1 MEETILVECSRQSS
15 IEGTTQN
22 FTSPAEWTCETGDG
36 IVLDIGDKIQMH
48 SGFVSEKGAEAGKIE
63 IKERER
69 LPVKVEVSKEI
80 QFSHPQ
86 EPANVDQMTPL
97 NGVSAVNQ
105 NQIYPFACEFGGTE
119 IRTIPYN
126 DGETNVIFSPYK
138 TTNGEFYAGLPRR
151 HIGYNASINAVSPT
165 NIWDVYDYSGRESN
179 GTTRTANNGVV
190 GNVQF
195 AMSGPMS
202 ASLSGGS
209 SPAPEDNVVFQ
220 FPPADRKLV
229 WKNKD
234 NPTDR
239 GGNPVPNGPKCMILN
254 DCSRYTIFRMK
265 EVFRTLASAN
275 ASGADGELSGLG
287 GPDSVTASASG
298 TEAYQ
303 DRVDRRDP
311 AILGD
316 WEQVKELFTM
326 KSKAG
331 FNSPLDVATEITE
344 QLNKR
349 GELKNA
355 SAYTR
360 PYRVNAEYPMS
371 MRLLGSYSSPTRK
384 PYNCASMLWDHK
396 LWDNFRD
403 VRTGASNEVKEGAH
417 LYMSMYQHI
426 GVKRPDLWRQGRST
440 NASQGFLKPD
450 VSNGGG
456 DSPIISQCLNLGMR
470 WTEDNL
476 LNLDKLFKIQ
486 GKYPEL
492 FRTDIRQM
500 GNPGLAQGTPNYNL
514 QGVDYHRY
522 IHINRQDENDG
533 AESHFPSFTLG
544 YDLYGPR
551 EGHAIPAG
559 YSYNQKMA
567 SYPLFFD
574 YNKNTEN
581 LNFADAGFC
590 EDSNGGFSDINDL
603 AYGWARKMRISR
615 NISVSGE
622 DEFYIGIQ
630 FTRTGNRIPSYLF
643 NGKSHIAQT
652 GKGGRR
658 WGFDYHFSAYGSACI
673 NLYSGIVP
681 RAHKSQNSFD
691 IGGIYKPGITCG
703 LHFQNLLYENSQAT
717 QANAQENFA
726 GGYNTG
732 AYYRS
737 LFLGAD
743 NPALAFDATGNRF
756 SFTNLHTAER
766 GSNIHNA
773 GQLDVRNASG
783 VITVPGATANP
794 QADSPCYKVNKA
806 LLGNSYCPDMAP
818 YNDLI
823 IPADREMPQQLM
835 LSNNFEAWQPYDAT
849 CGLFI
854 EQIVVP
860 EAVWNEN
867 LIGVLGFYYSQFDNT
882 DTTRQATI
890 NTRADSSNLASLT
903 TQAPIRASD
912 MLSWTKNGFGNSNFS
927 LTEPMMY
934 TRRYTSFG
942 GSVPM
947 NSYRNIAPAVTVFFS
962 EGDSSTKITAI
973 DLPTKTARPYYSIR
987 SDIIPRASFIGGN
1000 QDLTKATS
1008 GAVNRPVVGIV
1019 NKVNGY
1025 GDFYSGQDNQTIFTN
1040 TEKRVITQIKTSVHD
1055 PDGSYSKVNN
1065 SSAVI
1070 YKIIKEKKIDL
1081 TPVQTLLE
1089 SKKKQDQLEGQQGAS
1104 MLKDLS
1110 NATPNYSQTFSFS

>member
-22 FTSPAEWTCETGDG
+22 FTSPAEWTCETGNG
-36 IVLDIGDKIQMH
+36 IILDVGDKIQVH

-63 IKERER
+63 IKERQR
-69 LPVKVEVSKEI
+69 NPVQVEVSKDI

-86 EPANVDQMTPL
+86 QPSVNAHAFPSNVL
-97 NGVSAVNQ
+97 NTTEQ
-105 NQIYPFACEFGGTE
+105 NFIYPFACEFGGTE
-119 IRTIPYN
+119 TRTIPYN
-126 DGETNVIFSPYK
+126 DGETNIVFSPYK

-151 HIGYNASINAVSPT
+151 HIGWNASINATRPA

-179 GTTRTANNGVV
+179 GATRTANNGVV

-195 AMSGPMS
+195 AMEGPMS
-202 ASLSGGS
+202 ASLSGGV
-209 SPAPEDNVVFQ
+209 PPLPTDNVIFQ
-220 FPPADRKLV
+220 FPPADRKLT
-229 WKNKD
+229 WRN
-234 NPTDR
+234 TDEMGER
-239 GGNPVPNGPKCMILN
+239 GATPVPNGPKCMILN

-265 EVFRTLASAN
+265 EVFRTLESAN
-275 ASGADGELSGLG
+275 ASGANGSLSGLG
-287 GPDSVTASASG
+287 GPTSVTSSASG
-298 TEAYQ
+298 TEIFQ
-303 DRVDRRDP
+303 NKVDLRDP
-311 AILGD
+311 AILGE

-349 GELKNA
+349 GDLKNA
-355 SAYTR
+355 SAFTR
-360 PYRVNAEYPMS
+360 PYTNNAEYPMS

-384 PYNCASMLWDHK
+384 PYNCASMFWDADLWDK
-396 LWDNFRD
+396 FRD
-403 VRTGASNEVKEGAH
+403 IRTGANASVQEGAH

-426 GVKRPDLWRQGRST
+426 GVKRPDLWKQGRAT

-450 VSNGGG
+450 ISSGGG

-476 LNLDKLFKIQ
+476 LNLDKLFKVQ

-492 FRTDIRQM
+492 FSTEIRQM
-500 GNPGLAQGTPNYNL
+500 GYPGIASGTPNHAL

-522 IHINRQDENDG
+522 IHINRQDEDDG
-533 AESHFPSFTLG
+533 TDAHFPLFTLG

-551 EGHAIPAG
+551 EGATIPTG
-559 YSYNQKMA
+559 FKYNQTMA

-574 YNKNTEN
+574 YNKNTEH
-581 LNFADAGFC
+581 LDFADVGFC
-590 EDSNGGFSDINDL
+590 EDALGGTSDINDL
-603 AYGWARKMRISR
+603 AYGWARRMRISSAF
-615 NISVSGE
+615 SVSGE

-630 FTRTGNRIPSYLF
+630 FTRTGNRIPEYLF

-652 GKGGRR
+652 SKGGRR

-673 NLYSGIVP
+673 NLYSGVVP
-681 RAHKSQNSFD
+681 RASLEQNGSDVGARFNNRS
-691 IGGIYKPGITCG
+691 GITCG
-703 LHFQNLLYENSQAT
+703 LKFQNLLYQNSQV
-717 QANAQENFA
+717 QANQNFTA
-726 GGYNTG
+726 GYNTG

-743 NPALAFDATGNRF
+743 NPALAYDSNQNRF
-756 SFTNLHTAER
+756 SFTNLHIGER
-766 GSNIHNA
+766 ASNIHNA
-773 GQLDVRNASG
+773 GQLDITNASG
-783 VITVPGATANP
+783 VVTIPGATANP
-794 QADSPCYKVNKA
+794 QADSICYKVNKA

-818 YNDLI
+818 YNDLKI
-823 IPADREMPQQLM
+823 DADREFPQQLM

-854 EQIVVP
+854 EEIVVP
-860 EAVWNEN
+860 EVYWDEN

-882 DTTRQATI
+882 DTTRQRTI
-890 NTRADSSNLASLT
+890 NTRKDSSNLASLT

-934 TRRYTSFG
+934 TRRFTTAG
-942 GSVPM
+942 PASVPLQ
-947 NSYRNIAPAVTVFFS
+947 SYRNIAPPVTVFFT
-962 EGDSSTKITAI
+962 DRDDSTKITAI

-987 SDIIPRASFIGGN
+987 SDIVPRSSFIGGN

-1008 GAVNRPVVGIV
+1008 GAVNRPVVGVV

-1025 GDFYSGQDNQTIFTN
+1025 GDFYSGQDNQPIFTN

-1055 PDGSYSKVNN
+1055 PDGSYSKVND

-1070 YKIIKEKKIDL
+1070 YKIIKNKNIDL
-1081 TPVQTLLE
+1081 NPVQTLLQ
-1089 SKKKQDQLEGQQGAS
+1089 SKNKKDQLEGRQGAS
-1104 MLKDLS
+1104 MLKDIDDEK
-1110 NATPNYSQTFSFS
+1110 PNYSQTFSFS